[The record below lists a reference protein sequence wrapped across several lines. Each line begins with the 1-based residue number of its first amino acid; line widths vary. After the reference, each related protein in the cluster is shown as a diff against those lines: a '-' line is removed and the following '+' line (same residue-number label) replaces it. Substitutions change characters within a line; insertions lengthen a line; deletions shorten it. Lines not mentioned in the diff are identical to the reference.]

1 VYVIAESEKVDLETT
16 SKEWLE
22 PHASELFSNFTETAK
37 VSGGS
42 TFTFA
47 VEKSSGETKTL
58 DEIEEEQSASAV
70 EETKTMFDPLL
81 VYGLTGISSVFALLG
96 VVVCIA
102 VVCVTKRKKSETNK
116 VHVAPEDNKVK
127 EPADP
132 KFTYTHLNSPNKIVV
147 GAHRRSHRN
156 L

>member
-1 VYVIAESEKVDLETT
+1 
-16 SKEWLE
+16 
-22 PHASELFSNFTETAK
+22 
-37 VSGGS
+37 
-42 TFTFA
+42 
-47 VEKSSGETKTL
+47 
-58 DEIEEEQSASAV
+58 
-70 EETKTMFDPLL
+70 MFDPVL

-116 VHVAPEDNKVK
+116 VHVDPEGNKVN

-132 KFTYTHLNSPNKIVV
+132 KFTYTHLNTPNKIVV
-147 GAHRRSHRN
+147 GEHRRSRRN